1 MLNKNDYGE
10 RVILLTAASLL
21 SFSGNLNNLIH
32 YRPSARTQVSYSYMS
47 RSPDDTSDAPPV
59 DPSPN
64 SGLSRQVRRLCADGY
79 RLYDSG
85 EYRLALRSFYQAWLI
100 IPKPQT
106 QYAEAG
112 WVLTAI
118 GDGYF
123 RLKQYEPGAESLQ
136 SALCCPTAEQ
146 SPFVQLRLGQCLWEL
161 GRHAEAR
168 KCLFHAYQSQGE
180 TLFES
185 EPPRYR
191 KAIEDLLPHE

>member
-1 MLNKNDYGE
+1 
-10 RVILLTAASLL
+10 
-21 SFSGNLNNLIH
+21 
-32 YRPSARTQVSYSYMS
+32 MS
-47 RSPDDTSDAPPV
+47 RSQDDTSNDSCPEH
-59 DPSPN
+59 SPETN
-64 SGLSRQVRRLCADGY
+64 GLSRQVRRLCADGY
-79 RLYDSG
+79 RLYDSA

-118 GDGYF
+118 GDSYF
-123 RLKQYEPGAESLQ
+123 RLGQFEQGAESLQ
-136 SALCCPTAEQ
+136 SALCCPAAEQ

-168 KCLFHAYQSQGE
+168 KCLFHAYQRGGDS
-180 TLFES
+180 LFDV

-191 KAIEDLLPHE
+191 KAIEDLLPHD